1 MSKWMIAAKKAD
13 FNKIAKD
20 FNISP
25 ITARLLRNRGLVDL
39 EEIRRYLFGGRE
51 DLRDAHDLTDIEK
64 AACIMKD
71 RIDAGSK
78 IRIIGDYDVD
88 GICSSYILWAGLNF
102 AARGSKSDKASE
114 AVIDYRLPDRIK
126 DGYGLN
132 ERLVRE
138 AVDDNID
145 TIITCDNGIAAYN
158 EIALAKELGLT
169 VVVTDHHEVPIEK
182 NGDEEDQ
189 VLPPADA
196 VVDPKRHD
204 CNVIFKEICG
214 GVVAYK
220 FIQIL
225 FEQYERSG
233 WNHATLMVEEFYN
246 EMLEFAAL
254 STVCDVMPIE
264 DENRVF
270 VKEGLRQMENSHNL
284 GLRSL
289 ININGLL
296 GSKMTGYH
304 LGFVIGP
311 CLNAT
316 GRLDSAMRGLDLL
329 TASNEMTAVNIAGN
343 LKALNDSRKTMTQ
356 KGVDL
361 ATEEMN
367 KYGKDIP
374 KVIVLYQPDL
384 HESIAGIVAGRVRE
398 KYSRPT
404 IVLTNAKDGAKG
416 SGRSTE
422 NYDMFRELSECKDL
436 FTKFGGHKMAAGLS
450 LKVENIDELRQRL
463 NANCVLTEEDF
474 VEVKHLDMIL
484 PLQYLSIPLIREF
497 DILEPFGNGN
507 DKPSFAARDIKIKS
521 GRIMGK
527 NRNCGKYKISDSD
540 GREYEM
546 VYFGNMEKWHD
557 FLTERYGNAI
567 IDALYNNSVN
577 EDIVLNIAY
586 YPDINSW
593 QGRES
598 LQIVMTDF
606 C

>member
-13 FNKIAKD
+13 FNKIAEQ
-20 FNISP
+20 FRISP
-25 ITARLLRNRGLVDL
+25 ITARLLRNRGLTTMDDIKRFL
-39 EEIRRYLFGGRE
+39 YGGRE
-51 DLRDAHDLTDIEK
+51 DLRDAHELTDIEK
-64 AACIMKD
+64 AADIMKD
-71 RIDAGSK
+71 RIDSGSN

-102 AARGSKSDKASE
+102 ATRGSNSIKANESTT
-114 AVIDYRLPDRIK
+114 DYRLPDRIK

-138 AVDDNID
+138 AKEENID
-145 TIITCDNGIAAYN
+145 TIITCDNGIAAYDQVK
-158 EIALAKELGLT
+158 LAKDLGFT

-182 NGDEEDQ
+182 DGDIEKQ
-189 VLPPADA
+189 ILPPADA

-204 CNVIFKEICG
+204 CSVPFKEICG

-220 FIQIL
+220 FLQIL
-225 FEQYERSG
+225 FEKYEKTG
-233 WNHATLMVEEFYN
+233 WKHTSIEVEEFFD

-264 DENRVF
+264 DENRVL
-270 VKEGLRQMENSHNL
+270 VREGLKQMSNSHNL

-289 ININGLL
+289 IEVNGLTA
-296 GSKMTGYH
+296 GNMTAYH

-329 TASNEMTAVNIAGN
+329 TQSNEMSAVNIAGD

-356 KGVDL
+356 LGVDN
-361 ATEEMN
+361 ATAEME
-367 KYGKDIP
+367 KYGKELP

-398 KYSRPT
+398 KYTRPT
-404 IVLTNAKDGAKG
+404 IVLTDAQEGAKG

-436 FTKFGGHKMAAGLS
+436 FSKFGGHKMAAGLS
-450 LKVENIDELRQRL
+450 LPTENIDELRNRL
-463 NANCVLTEEDF
+463 NANCQLTEDDF
-474 VEVKHLDMIL
+474 VEIKHLDMAL
-484 PLQYLSIPLIREF
+484 PLQYLSIPLIKEF
-497 DILEPFGNGN
+497 SLLEPYGNGN
-507 DKPSFAARDIKIKS
+507 DKPSFAARDIRIKS

-527 NRNCGKYKISDSD
+527 NKNCGKYKIADQD

-557 FLTERYGNAI
+557 FLTERHGKDA
-567 IDALYNNSVN
+567 IDALYNNSIS

-586 YPDINSW
+586 YPDINTW
-593 QGRES
+593 QGKES
-598 LQIVMTDF
+598 MQIVMTDF

>member
-13 FNKIAKD
+13 FNKIAKE

-25 ITARLLRNRGLVDL
+25 ITARLIRNRGLTDFDD
-39 EEIRRYLFGGRE
+39 IKRYLYGGRE
-51 DLRDAHDLTDIEK
+51 DLRDAHELTDIEK
-64 AACIMKD
+64 AAVIMKD
-71 RIDAGSK
+71 RIDSGCK

-88 GICSSYILWAGLNF
+88 GICSSYILWAGLSF
-102 AARGSKSDKASE
+102 ATRGSNSSKASDSKT
-114 AVIDYRLPDRIK
+114 DYRLPDRIK

-132 ERLVRE
+132 ERLVME
-138 AVDDNID
+138 AKDDNID
-145 TIITCDNGIAAYN
+145 TIITCDNGIAAYDQVK
-158 EIALAKELGLT
+158 LAKDLGMT
-169 VVVTDHHEVPIEK
+169 VVVTDHHEVPIDKDGDTEK
-182 NGDEEDQ
+182 Q
-189 VLPPADA
+189 ILPPADA

-204 CNVIFKEICG
+204 CKVKFREICG

-220 FIQIL
+220 FLQIL
-225 FEQYERSG
+225 FEKYEETG
-233 WNHATLMVEEFYN
+233 WKHSAVDVHEFFN

-264 DENRVF
+264 DENRVL
-270 VKEGLRQMENSHNL
+270 VREGLKQMENSSNL

-289 ININGLL
+289 INVNGLQ
-296 GSKMTGYH
+296 GSKMTAYH

-329 TASNEMTAVNIAGN
+329 TSSNEMIAVNIAGD

-356 KGVDL
+356 QGVDK
-361 ATEEMN
+361 ATEEMD

-398 KYSRPT
+398 KYARPT
-404 IVLTNAKDGAKG
+404 IVLTNAKEGVKG

-450 LKVENIDELRQRL
+450 LSEHNVEELRRRL
-463 NANCVLTEEDF
+463 NDNCTLTEEDF
-474 VEVKHLDMIL
+474 VEIRHLDMVL
-484 PLQYLSIPLIREF
+484 PLQYLNVSLIKEF
-497 DILEPFGNGN
+497 DILEPYGNGN
-507 DKPSFAARDIKIKS
+507 DKPSFAARDIRIKN

-527 NRNCGKYKISDSD
+527 NRNCGKYRISDD
-540 GREYEM
+540 NGREYEM

-567 IDALYNNSVN
+567 IDELYNNSIK

-586 YPDINSW
+586 YPDINTW
-593 QGRES
+593 QGKES